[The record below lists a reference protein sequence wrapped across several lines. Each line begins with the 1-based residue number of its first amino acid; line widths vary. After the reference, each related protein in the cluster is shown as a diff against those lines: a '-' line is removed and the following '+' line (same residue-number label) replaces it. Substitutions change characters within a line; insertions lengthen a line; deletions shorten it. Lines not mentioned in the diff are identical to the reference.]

1 MSDYTHDISAYQGTL
16 AAFNKMID
24 DLDALWERV
33 QQQGPVTLQQRIE
46 VRCRRWGLVKIT
58 QDIEKLIQT
67 ASRQRPCR

>member
-1 MSDYTHDISAYQGTL
+1 MNDYEHNIPAYQGTL

-24 DLDALWERV
+24 ELDALWERT

-46 VRCRRWGLVKIT
+46 VRGRRWGLVKIT

-67 ASRQRPCR
+67 ASRQRACR